1 MTQTAPAPEAAATPK
16 RRINFGFDKY
26 SGLYVWGLLV
36 VIFSLWIPDLF
47 LDLDNFKTI
56 LSFQAISTIVALGL
70 IADQLVN
77 RHEGVAESREWGLHS
92 QACMDHLEVTDDE
105 IELWVDE
112 LHPQFTAVT
121 LG

>member
-1 MTQTAPAPEAAATPK
+1 
-16 RRINFGFDKY
+16 
-26 SGLYVWGLLV
+26 L
-36 VIFSLWIPDLF
+36 
-47 LDLDNFKTI
+47 
-56 LSFQAISTIVALGL
+56 VALGL

-77 RHEGVAESREWGLHS
+77 RHEGVAESREWGQHG